1 MWRAFWLHWY
11 RLVNLASS
19 LLKQK
24 ITWPEVLGLAVATL
38 VASGFFL
45 WSEQQIAG
53 VLGFPLDDA
62 WIHMQFARNIANGNG
77 FGFNPGELISGSSAP
92 LWTLVLAALHLL
104 PVDVVV
110 ATKGGGVLCL
120 WGCGL
125 ATLWVGRL
133 LGVGRWNSL
142 GVGLVV
148 ILTPRL
154 LWGSLAGMEITF
166 YAALATAGV
175 GFHLA
180 RWEKAPAWGAT
191 VFFALATLARPEC
204 FMLFPLALVDHWRRV
219 DSWRQ
224 LIVIYR
230 LHILL
235 FGAILAPFL
244 AFNWYTLGKPLP
256 NTFYAKVGSYGFL
269 GALIDADF
277 VRIAKTLLFYPLIQT
292 QELMCFSVENNV
304 ILSLLAGLGLVRL
317 LMLKEGRRTSWIIP
331 LVLIG
336 FPILRGVLAP
346 FKGATFQ
353 HGRYAANLIPLVA
366 IIGVLGLRETVTWL
380 GAELR
385 LSQQRLLSQWGTI
398 CCWIL
403 ILVNPLIM
411 NLQYAQILGLNVDNI
426 NQMHVRMGQWL
437 KANTPPDAVIAT
449 HDIGAIGYFS
459 NRKILD
465 TAGLITPEVLNFLEP
480 GVAADRGVLTFL
492 QKTNPDFLVILPNW
506 YPELAQ
512 KTEFFQ
518 PIHEILLAQNTIA
531 AGPRMVVY
539 STHFKP

>member
-1 MWRAFWLHWY
+1 MKI
-11 RLVNLASS
+11 N
-19 LLKQK
+19 QK
-24 ITWPEVLGLAVATL
+24 YIPIVLG
-38 VASGFFL
+38 
-45 WSEQQIAG
+45 
-53 VLGFPLDDA
+53 
-62 WIHMQFARNIANGNG
+62 
-77 FGFNPGELISGSSAP
+77 IS
-92 LWTLVLAALHLL
+92 AA
-104 PVDVVV
+104 
-110 ATKGGGVLCL
+110 
-120 WGCGL
+120 
-125 ATLWVGRL
+125 
-133 LGVGRWNSL
+133 
-142 GVGLVV
+142 
-148 ILTPRL
+148 I
-154 LWGSLAGMEITF
+154 
-166 YAALATAGV
+166 
-175 GFHLA
+175 
-180 RWEKAPAWGAT
+180 
-191 VFFALATLARPEC
+191 
-204 FMLFPLALVDHWRRV
+204 
-219 DSWRQ
+219 
-224 LIVIYR
+224 
-230 LHILL
+230 
-235 FGAILAPFL
+235 
-244 AFNWYTLGKPLP
+244 
-256 NTFYAKVGSYGFL
+256 
-269 GALIDADF
+269 
-277 VRIAKTLLFYPLIQT
+277 
-292 QELMCFSVENNV
+292 
-304 ILSLLAGLGLVRL
+304 
-317 LMLKEGRRTSWIIP
+317 
-331 LVLIG
+331 
-336 FPILRGVLAP
+336 
-346 FKGATFQ
+346 
-353 HGRYAANLIPLVA
+353 

-385 LSQQRLLSQWGTI
+385 LSQQRLLSQWGTS